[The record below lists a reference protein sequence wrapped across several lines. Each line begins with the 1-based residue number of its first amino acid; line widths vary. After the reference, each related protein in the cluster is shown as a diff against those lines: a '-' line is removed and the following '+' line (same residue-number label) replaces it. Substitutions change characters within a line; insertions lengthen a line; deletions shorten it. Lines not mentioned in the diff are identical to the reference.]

1 MKQSIFFLLIF
12 LAHATVAQVKIGDH
26 PQSIGTS
33 SVLELESTNKALVL
47 SRVASTAAITAPVN
61 GMMIYDNSLKC
72 VRAYEDGAWTGCGL
86 VKLPAVAGLTCGSA
100 SFSPAAL
107 NKNEAYSG
115 TLTVPYTGG
124 NGADYA
130 AGVPVPSTGVSGLM
144 ATLQS
149 GTLNVGG
156 GNLTFAVTGTPAV
169 GGTASFAISFGGQ
182 NCIVTVA
189 VSNFPSAY
197 TATTTLVASNHLT
210 SAVLPYFY
218 DNLITYSTQNTVV
231 SNMQTLRLHQTASDV
246 VKTVLNNVIPA
257 GGKIK
262 IRWSRFEKATGL
274 GLIVD
279 FQNGVTTSQTSI
291 NTLTGS
297 MANSV
302 QTASGSDMTITTDVV
317 ASTNTIT
324 IKSSE
329 DGVGED
335 PILLEIEV
343 YDDNGNKIPIN

>member
-33 SVLELESTNKALVL
+33 SVLELESTNRALVL
-47 SRVASTAAITAPVN
+47 TRVASTAAITAPVN

-107 NKNEAYSG
+107 NKNETYSG

-156 GNLTFAVTGTPAV
+156 V
-169 GGTASFAISFGGQ
+169 IS
-182 NCIVTVA
+182 
-189 VSNFPSAY
+189 P
-197 TATTTLVASNHLT
+197 
-210 SAVLPYFY
+210 
-218 DNLITYSTQNTVV
+218 
-231 SNMQTLRLHQTASDV
+231 LR
-246 VKTVLNNVIPA
+246 
-257 GGKIK
+257 
-262 IRWSRFEKATGL
+262 
-274 GLIVD
+274 
-279 FQNGVTTSQTSI
+279 
-291 NTLTGS
+291 
-297 MANSV
+297 
-302 QTASGSDMTITTDVV
+302 
-317 ASTNTIT
+317 
-324 IKSSE
+324 
-329 DGVGED
+329 
-335 PILLEIEV
+335 
-343 YDDNGNKIPIN
+343 